1 LKDGAG
7 AVAVSLASAGA
18 GKGGAIE
25 VLNGSGAAAI
35 LMDTKDEGG
44 GRFMVGTATG
54 APAFMAEATGSA
66 GTLAAYMQE
75 RRVAAIGGGKT
86 GGLLN
91 LLDTTGQAI
100 VVAGAAVDGDGGAI
114 SVRNSHG
121 VQIGRLGVDAAGA
134 GEMAVYNASATM
146 KKIIEAPT
154 AAAK

>member
-1 LKDGAG
+1 
-7 AVAVSLASAGA
+7 
-18 GKGGAIE
+18 
-25 VLNGSGAAAI
+25 
-35 LMDTKDEGG
+35 
-44 GRFMVGTATG
+44 MVGTLTG
-54 APAFMAEATGSA
+54 APAFIAEANGSA

-86 GGLLN
+86 GGLMN

>member
-1 LKDGAG
+1 
-7 AVAVSLASAGA
+7 
-18 GKGGAIE
+18 
-25 VLNGSGAAAI
+25 
-35 LMDTKDEGG
+35 
-44 GRFMVGTATG
+44 
-54 APAFMAEATGSA
+54 
-66 GTLAAYMQE
+66 MQE

-121 VQIGRLGVDAAGA
+121 VQIGRLGVDAAGS

-154 AAAK
+154 GLPTKFQMAKSPPSVPADRRTTLAPPLDQTSS